1 MRIEGG
7 CERCVMF
14 TYNNN
19 MNGEDKPSFEDEL
32 ICQNCYQKYYS
43 EEAIKDV
50 KLKKLLKRS
59 IWSKIKE
66 FFIL

>member
-7 CERCVMF
+7 CERCGMF
-14 TYNNN
+14 TYNN
-19 MNGEDKPSFEDEL
+19 MNGEEKPSFEDKL
-32 ICQNCYQKYYS
+32 ICQNCHKKYYS
-43 EEAIKDV
+43 EEAIRDV